1 LKDESKKT
9 IAFENDKKKKKKK
22 QTKWKAHKARLILK
36 AYNP

>member
-9 IAFENDKKKKKKK
+9 IAFENDKKKKNK

>member
-9 IAFENDKKKKKKK
+9 IAFENDKKKK